1 AGAAGA
7 FLAPRLAAAAAHFG
21 AVLRLVGAA
30 AHRRLLHHDD
40 AVQHMDVRLDAK
52 HRIRQLDLADLAAA
66 RVIYSHFGHDKI
78 LLPDADAPSV
88 YPLHRGTDFEEAVAR
103 SRHGTLDEQH
113 VAFRIDLHDL
123 QVLDGHRF
131 VPHPAVHLL
140 ALRYAVRVAHHR
152 EGTVSAVVLG
162 TVGQRSAGVAP
173 PLDGAGGAFPLG

>member
-40 AVQHMDVRLDAK
+40 AVQHVDIRLDAE

-66 RVIYSHFGHDKI
+66 RVIYSHFGHDKV

-88 YPLHRGTDFEEAVAR
+88 YPLHRGTDLEEPVAR
-103 SRHGTLDEQH
+103 TRHGTLDEQH
-113 VAFRIDLHDL
+113 VAFRVDLHDL
-123 QVLDGHRF
+123 QVLDGHRL
-131 VPHPAVHLL
+131 VPHPAVHFL
-140 ALRYAVRVAHHR
+140 ALRHAVRVAHDGK
-152 EGTVSAVVLG
+152 GTVAAVVFG
-162 TVGQRSAGVAP
+162 AVGHRSAGVAP
-173 PLDGAGGAFPLG
+173 ALDG